1 MPTPHNKSN
10 SFFRKSQASKHFMNN
25 PTSLFNPPL
34 PPKKQLRYTWN
45 SLHGSSAALALAHAM
60 QTHDG
65 LLVIAT
71 QDSLTAQRLSE
82 EIRFFAD
89 EALTLLHFPD
99 WETLPY
105 DVFSPHQD
113 IISERLLSLYRLPD
127 IKKGLLVLP
136 ITTLMQRLPPQEYVQ
151 ANSLVLQK
159 GQTLDREKLR
169 ARLEMSGYRAVNQVM
184 EHGEFSVRGSILDL
198 FPMGSRHPFRID
210 LFDDEIDSL
219 RIFDPETQRSR
230 AEVSDVRLLPA
241 REYPLNKDSIG
252 HFRQAW
258 CETFAGDPN
267 RCSVYSD
274 VTHQIAPPGAEFYLP
289 LFFTHTQTLFDYLP
303 ESSLLCLWSGAVQ
316 TAGEYWTEI
325 NQRYEQLRH
334 DIERPLLPPADIYLP
349 VDQLFG
355 HFKAYPQISLG
366 SGSADTGSADA
377 PINQI
382 ADGDTALST
391 YHRAGTYE
399 FATHVPPAIPVD
411 SRAEQPMARLQ
422 NFIKDFNGRVL
433 LCAETTGR
441 RETLLELLRK
451 HTTSKPKVFD
461 SWKDFY
467 TSKSKLGLTVAPLEQ
482 GLILDDP
489 KLALITETQLFGER
503 VAQRRRRKSDAAKD
517 SDSVVRNLTELNLGS
532 PVVHEDH
539 GVGRY
544 LGLTTLDID
553 GMTAEFLYL
562 EYAKGDKLYVP
573 VTSLHLINR
582 FTGSDPE
589 HAPLHKLG
597 NPQWQKAKRKA
608 AEKVCDVAAELLD
621 LYARR
626 EARPG
631 HVFTHDKDAYQA
643 FAQGFPFEETPDQ
656 QAAIDAVLTDM
667 HSKRSMD
674 RLICGDVGF
683 GKTEVAMRAAFIAVQ
698 DGKQVAVL
706 VPTTLLAQQHFQNFQ
721 DRFADWPM
729 KIEQLSRFRSG
740 KQMNAALEAM
750 ADGTADII
758 IGTHKLLQDNIKFK
772 RLGLVIIDE
781 EHRFGVRQKE
791 KFKALRAEVDILTL
805 TATPIPRSLNMAL
818 ADLRDLS
825 IIATPPSKRLAIKTF
840 VQEWRKP
847 VLSEAIHR
855 ELRRGGQ
862 VYFLHNEV
870 DSIEKMARE
879 IQEFA
884 PEAKVLI
891 AHGQMPEREL
901 EQAMQDFYHRR
912 YNVLVCTTIIETGID
927 IPSANTIIINRADRF
942 GLAQLYQLRGR
953 VGRSHHRAYAYLITP
968 PKKAM
973 TQDAIKRLD
982 ALSAL
987 EELGVGFTLATHD
1000 LEIRGAGEMLGDE
1013 QSGHMQEIGYSL
1025 YTELLERAVESLKQ
1039 GKQPQLDRPLDH
1051 GTEVDLRV
1059 PALLPEDFLP
1069 DVHTRLILYKRIAG
1083 ANSLENLKEIQVEL
1097 IDRFGLLPDAAK
1109 NLFEVT
1115 EIKLQATPL
1124 GMKKIELGES
1134 GGRIQFIPE
1143 PPIDPMK
1150 VIQLMQQQPKIYKLD
1165 AEQNLRISQELEDFA
1180 ARKRVL
1186 EGLFEYLK

>member
-1 MPTPHNKSN
+1 MNSPTP
-10 SFFRKSQASKHFMNN
+10 
-25 PTSLFNPPL
+25 FNPPL
-34 PPKKQLRYTWN
+34 PPKTHLRYTWN
-45 SLHGSSAALALAHAM
+45 NLHGSSAALALSHAM
-60 QTHDG
+60 QAHRG
-65 LLVIAT
+65 PLVVVT
-71 QDSLTAQRLSE
+71 QDSLSAQRVSE
-82 EIRFFAD
+82 EIRFFAGND
-89 EALTLLHFPD
+89 LILLNFPD

-113 IISERLLSLYRLPD
+113 IVSERLLTLYRLPD
-127 IKKGLLVLP
+127 VQKCLLILP

-151 ANSLVLQK
+151 ANSLILQK
-159 GQTLDREKLR
+159 GQPLDREKLR
-169 ARLEMSGYRAVNQVM
+169 LRLEMSGYRAVNQVM

-198 FPMGSRHPFRID
+198 FPMGSAHPYRID

-219 RIFDPETQRSR
+219 RIFDAETQRSR
-230 AEVSDVRLLPA
+230 AEVPQVRLLPA

-252 HFRQAW
+252 HFRESW
-258 CETFAGDPN
+258 CKTFPGDPN
-267 RCSVYSD
+267 RCSVYHD
-274 VTHQIAPPGAEFYLP
+274 VTHQIPPPGAEFYLP

-303 ESSLLCLWSGAVQ
+303 DSALLCLWDGAVP
-316 TAGEYWTEI
+316 TAEAFWTEI
-325 NQRYEQLRH
+325 NTRYEQLRH
-334 DIERPLLPPADIYLP
+334 DIERPLLPPSEIYLP

-355 HFKAYPQISLG
+355 YFKAYPQVSLG
-366 SGSADTGSADA
+366 AT
-377 PINQI
+377 
-382 ADGDTALST
+382 DGYVSHAAVGDEAKQALSPPK
-391 YHRAGTYE
+391 AGTFE
-399 FATHVPPAIPVD
+399 FATHTPPAIPAD
-411 SRAEQPMARLQ
+411 SRAEQPLARLQ
-422 NFIKDFNGRVL
+422 QFISAFNGRVL

-441 RETLLELLRK
+441 RETLLELLSK
-451 HTTSKPKVFD
+451 HALLKPQIFE
-461 SWKDFY
+461 SWQDFY
-467 TSKSKLGLTVAPLEQ
+467 TSNSKLGLTVAPLEH
-482 GLILDDP
+482 GLVLDEP

-503 VAQRRRRKSDAAKD
+503 VAQRRRRKSEAARD

-544 LGLTTLDID
+544 LGLKTLEVS
-553 GMTAEFLYL
+553 GMKAEFLYL
-562 EYAKGDKLYVP
+562 EYANQDKLYVP
-573 VTSLHLINR
+573 VTSLHLISR
-582 FTGSDPE
+582 FTGIDPE
-589 HAPLHKLG
+589 RAPLHKLG

-608 AEKVCDVAAELLD
+608 AEQVCDVAAELLD

-631 HVFTHDKDAYQA
+631 HVFSHDKAAYQA
-643 FAQGFPFEETPDQ
+643 FAQAFPFEETPDQ
-656 QAAIDAVLTDM
+656 QAAIDAVLADM
-667 HSKRSMD
+667 HSPRSMD
-674 RLICGDVGF
+674 RLVCGDVGF

-721 DRFADWPM
+721 DRFADWPV
-729 KIEQLSRFRSG
+729 KIEQLSRFRSN
-740 KQMNAALEAM
+740 KQMEATLQAM
-750 ADGTADII
+750 AAGTADII
-758 IGTHKLLQDNIKFK
+758 IGTHKLLQDNIKFN

-847 VLSEAIHR
+847 ALSEAIHR

-870 DSIEKMARE
+870 ESIEKMARE
-879 IQEFA
+879 VQELA
-884 PEAKVLI
+884 PEAKVRV

-901 EQAMQDFYHRR
+901 ENAMQDFYHRR
-912 YNVLVCTTIIETGID
+912 FNVLVCTTIIETGID
-927 IPSANTIIINRADRF
+927 VPSANTIIINRADRF

-968 PKKAM
+968 PKKNI
-973 TQDAIKRLD
+973 TQDAIKRLE
-982 ALSAL
+982 ALSSL

-1000 LEIRGAGEMLGDE
+1000 LEIRGAGELLGDE
-1013 QSGHMQEIGYSL
+1013 QSGHMQEIGFSL

-1051 GTEVDLRV
+1051 GTEVDLHISS
-1059 PALLPEDFLP
+1059 LLPEDYLP

-1083 ANSLENLKEIQVEL
+1083 ANSIEELKEIQVEL
-1097 IDRFGLLPDAAK
+1097 IDRFGLLPTAAK

-1115 EIKLQATPL
+1115 ELKLQATPL
-1124 GMKKIELGES
+1124 GMKKIELGEQ
-1134 GGRIQFIPE
+1134 GGRIQFTPE
-1143 PPIDPMK
+1143 PPIDPIQ
-1150 VIQLMQQQPKIYKLD
+1150 VIKLMQQQPRVYKLD
-1165 AEQNLRISQELEDFA
+1165 AEHNLRINQTLADFA
-1180 ARKRVL
+1180 AKKRLL
-1186 EGLFEYLK
+1186 EGLFTYLASSSL